1 MEIQRVVDTT
11 SNRHLCKLPAKFDPF
26 FASRSRCLITLKSV
40 MQKMLTFS
48 QRDCV
53 VTPLTLCFLSVH
65 PFMPE
70 LLFIHPPWS
79 PPPDPFKLCKNYHQ
93 FQVRYNLRV
102 FLFLFSLKSRLIKMC
117 HFIGI
122 FFPHGSFYT
131 VQKLPKRDAIYDCQ
145 FTRERER
152 EWENLSNIFVI
163 MDREKEVGGV
173 QVNI

>member
-11 SNRHLCKLPAKFDPF
+11 RNRQLCKLPAKFDPF

-40 MQKMLTFS
+40 MLKMLTFS

-102 FLFLFSLKSRLIKMC
+102 FSLPFFTQELLPHKNVPFHRYFFSSWLFLYSPKTAKTWCNLRLPI
-117 HFIGI
+117 H
-122 FFPHGSFYT
+122 
-131 VQKLPKRDAIYDCQ
+131 
-145 FTRERER
+145 TRERGKICRIYLSSWIER
-152 EWENLSNIFVI
+152 KR
-163 MDREKEVGGV
+163 REGYR
-173 QVNI
+173 